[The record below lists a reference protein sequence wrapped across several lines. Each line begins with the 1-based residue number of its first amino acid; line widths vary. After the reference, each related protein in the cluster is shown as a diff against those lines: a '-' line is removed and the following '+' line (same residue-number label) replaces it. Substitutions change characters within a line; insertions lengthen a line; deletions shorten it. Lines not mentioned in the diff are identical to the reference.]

1 MLEKQT
7 KKQGVTRQ
15 CPTCKYQEAVAA
27 MAAPESGNGY
37 VGMSAERSPRLAADT
52 VELDAVGR

>member
-7 KKQGVTRQ
+7 KKQGVMRQ
-15 CPTCKYQEAVAA
+15 CPTCKYQEAVAITA
-27 MAAPESGNGY
+27 TPGHTNGHAGTTAAL
-37 VGMSAERSPRLAADT
+37 APRRAADE

>member
-7 KKQGVTRQ
+7 KKQGVTWQ
-15 CPTCKYQEAVAA
+15 CPTCKYQEAVSAA
-27 MAAPESGNGY
+27 AAPDNGNGFARRP
-37 VGMSAERSPRLAADT
+37 AEFTTMRTDEA